1 MIPVY
6 GLSGIDG
13 AQFPGSASLEAYAA
27 RMVQPS
33 RRAAFIR
40 EQAEALHGI
49 EGIYNV
55 AAQKIADG
63 TAQPSDY
70 ADARKAKILIILS
83 NTDFEAYRL
92 ASHIVPYVEDID
104 EQDGGYLFYTQE
116 QVDAVKHAED
126 DYINMLHTPGID
138 DEALS
143 GWFKKLGKALA
154 SGVKAVGT
162 GVKAVASSTVNA
174 VKATGN
180 TLKAAGQLVTGNTSG
195 AKESIKKA
203 GNQFKDSAIDPWK
216 AAYEAQKDIV
226 NTNWDLTKETV
237 KIAGKVLKVLFIKIN
252 PVTVLLRNG
261 LRALIALNL
270 AGMATKLN
278 VGLLTQS
285 EAASLGYSES
295 AWKDGVKAM
304 QRLRKLFKTMGG
316 NVSKLEKS
324 IKKGS
329 KLPEPKVDK
338 NTKFDM
344 PTNDTDDGEPTL
356 GEPVTIAATIAACIG
371 ILIQIWQWIAS
382 IKTAKE
388 AAKEAKAQ
396 EAQLQAQNKA
406 NAEAA
411 QAQLDEMRKVYAF
424 DSAGLFYMD
433 ENGNYITWEQYWADQ
448 EAAAQEGDD
457 TKKYLIAAAAAGGL
471 LLLFAMM
478 AKKKR

>member
-1 MIPVY
+1 M
-6 GLSGIDG
+6 
-13 AQFPGSASLEAYAA
+13 
-27 RMVQPS
+27 
-33 RRAAFIR
+33 
-40 EQAEALHGI
+40 HGI

-70 ADARKAKILIILS
+70 TDARKAKVLIILS

-92 ASHIVPYVEDID
+92 ASHIVPYIEDID

-126 DYINMLHTPGID
+126 DYINMLHTPGTD
-138 DEALS
+138 DEELA
-143 GWFKKLGKALA
+143 GWLKKLGKALA

-162 GVKAVASSTVNA
+162 GVSAAAKSVVNA
-174 VKATGN
+174 TKATAN

-226 NTNWDLTKETV
+226 NLTKETV

-261 LRALIALNL
+261 LRSLIALNL

-285 EAASLGYSES
+285 EAAALGYSES

-316 NVSKLEKS
+316 NVDKLEKS

-356 GEPVTIAATIAACIG
+356 GDPATIAATIAACIG
-371 ILIQIWQWIAS
+371 ILTQIWQWIAS
-382 IKTAKE
+382 IKSAKE

-411 QAQLDEMRKVYAF
+411 QAQLDELRKIYAF
-424 DSAGLFYMD
+424 DSAGNFYMD
-433 ENGNYITWEQYWADQ
+433 ENGNYITWEQYWAN
-448 EAAAQEGDD
+448 ENAAQEGDD

-471 LLLFAMM
+471 LLLFAAF
-478 AKKKR
+478 AKKR

>member
-40 EQAEALHGI
+40 AQAETLHGI

-70 ADARKAKILIILS
+70 TDARKAKVLIILS

-92 ASHIVPYVEDID
+92 ASHIVPYIEDID

-126 DYINMLHTPGID
+126 DYINMLHTPGTD
-138 DEALS
+138 DEELA
-143 GWFKKLGKALA
+143 GWLKKLGKALA

-162 GVKAVASSTVNA
+162 GVSAAAKSVVNA
-174 VKATGN
+174 TKATAN

-226 NTNWDLTKETV
+226 NLTKETV

-261 LRALIALNL
+261 LRSLIALNL

-285 EAASLGYSES
+285 EAAALGYSES

-316 NVSKLEKS
+316 NVDKLEKS

-356 GEPVTIAATIAACIG
+356 GDPATIAATIAACIG
-371 ILIQIWQWIAS
+371 ILTQIWQWIAS
-382 IKTAKE
+382 IKSAKE

-411 QAQLDEMRKVYAF
+411 QAQLDELRKIYAF
-424 DSAGLFYMD
+424 DSAGNFYMD
-433 ENGNYITWEQYWADQ
+433 ENGNYITWEQYWAN
-448 EAAAQEGDD
+448 ENAAQEGDD

-471 LLLFAMM
+471 LLLFAAF
-478 AKKKR
+478 AKKR

>member
-40 EQAEALHGI
+40 AQAETLHGI

-70 ADARKAKILIILS
+70 TDARKAKVLIILS

-92 ASHIVPYVEDID
+92 ASHIVPYIEDID

-126 DYINMLHTPGID
+126 DYINMLHTPGTD
-138 DEALS
+138 DEELA
-143 GWFKKLGKALA
+143 GWLKKLGKALA

-162 GVKAVASSTVNA
+162 GVSAAAKSVVNA
-174 VKATGN
+174 TKATAN

-226 NTNWDLTKETV
+226 NLIKETV

-261 LRALIALNL
+261 LRSLIALNL

-285 EAASLGYSES
+285 EAAALGYSES

-316 NVSKLEKS
+316 NVDKLEKS

-356 GEPVTIAATIAACIG
+356 GDPATIAATIAACIG
-371 ILIQIWQWIAS
+371 ILTQIWQWIAS
-382 IKTAKE
+382 IKSAKE

-411 QAQLDEMRKVYAF
+411 QAQLDELRKIYAF
-424 DSAGLFYMD
+424 DSAGNFYMD
-433 ENGNYITWEQYWADQ
+433 ENGNYITWEQYWAN
-448 EAAAQEGDD
+448 ENAAQEGDD

-471 LLLFAMM
+471 LLLFAAF
-478 AKKKR
+478 AKKR

>member
-1 MIPVY
+1 MMIPVY

-40 EQAEALHGI
+40 AQAETLHGI

-70 ADARKAKILIILS
+70 TDARKAKVLIILS

-92 ASHIVPYVEDID
+92 ASHIVPYIEDID

-126 DYINMLHTPGID
+126 DYINMLHTPGTD
-138 DEALS
+138 DEELA
-143 GWFKKLGKALA
+143 GWLKKLGKALA

-162 GVKAVASSTVNA
+162 GVSAAAKSVVNA
-174 VKATGN
+174 TKATAN

-226 NTNWDLTKETV
+226 NLTKETV

-261 LRALIALNL
+261 LRSLIALNL

-285 EAASLGYSES
+285 EAAALGYSES

-316 NVSKLEKS
+316 NVDKLEKS

-356 GEPVTIAATIAACIG
+356 GDPATIAATIAACIG
-371 ILIQIWQWIAS
+371 ILTQIWQWIAS
-382 IKTAKE
+382 IKSAKE

-411 QAQLDEMRKVYAF
+411 QAQLDELRKIYAF
-424 DSAGLFYMD
+424 DSAGNFYMD
-433 ENGNYITWEQYWADQ
+433 ENGNYITWEQYWAN
-448 EAAAQEGDD
+448 ENAAQEGDD

-471 LLLFAMM
+471 LLLFAAF
-478 AKKKR
+478 AKKR